1 MILNLLLGTPYTWSS
16 QRYRPIGE
24 SNRLLWWNN
33 LNGSSCWG
41 TESNINIE
49 GGPYGAHE
57 YCSKAFER
65 VGYMLLEKAK
75 TIMLGTS
82 TRVLWLEHTPLQKE
96 KRKNIHRK
104 KH

>member
-1 MILNLLLGTPYTWSS
+1 MILNPIVGTHDLS

-24 SNRLLWWNN
+24 SKTSMMNN

-49 GGPYGAHE
+49 GGPYGTHE

-65 VGYMLLEKAK
+65 
-75 TIMLGTS
+75 LGKYAS
-82 TRVLWLEHTPLQKE
+82 RESQNHYAYGAQVRVSYG
-96 KRKNIHRK
+96 
-104 KH
+104 